1 MIRIPVGNERTA
13 RIEVRSVAPDANPY
27 LLLHTLI
34 QAGLDGE
41 PLSASQ
47 SQGSSEQMRL
57 LPGAIQEAMDLF
69 EGSALMRRVLGE
81 TNVEKYLSY
90 KRMAADR
97 SPRDLGTQVKTS
109 EIIYHHDVTNQ
120 ALWNMF

>member
-47 SQGSSEQMRL
+47 ESSEQVRL

-69 EGSALMRRVLGE
+69 EGSSLMRKVLGE

-90 KRMAADR
+90 NPM
-97 SPRDLGTQVKTS
+97 PPHPLPHDLAPHMKTP
-109 EIIYHHDVTNQ
+109 T
-120 ALWNMF
+120 

>member
-47 SQGSSEQMRL
+47 DSSENVRL
-57 LPGAIQEAMDLF
+57 LPGAIQEAMDLLLRSSPLPK
-69 EGSALMRRVLGE
+69 GLGAA
-81 TNVEKYLSY
+81 TVEQYLSY
-90 KRMAADR
+90 IPPADER
-97 SPRDLGTQVKTS
+97 SHSDLSTHEPT
-109 EIIYHHDVTNQ
+109 
-120 ALWNMF
+120 